1 MKRNLKD
8 YAEAGKRRK
17 TANYDLY
24 TSELLELKE
33 MALSSRNGLL
43 DALAMAYH
51 AGIEAG
57 YRIKTAELKKGSAI
71 REKKGGRTL

>member
-8 YAEAGKRRK
+8 YAETGKRRK

-33 MALSSRNGLL
+33 MALSSSDGLI
-43 DALAMAYH
+43 DALVMAYH

-57 YRIKTAELKKGSAI
+57 YRMKSSEIKKGC
-71 REKKGGRTL
+71 KP